1 MCNAT
6 EKKDT
11 QKLHSNLNTIL
22 AKLCRELPQLFVRLA
37 GEYPTSEEALD
48 QAKNISDKAFSESAE
63 DELGRVRAALAYDL
77 DNWIDF
83 VYQIQGELE
92 EGVERVIKAEEREV
106 DSIIK
111 LKLQEVQVAQEKAEQ
126 LKKEAIQASDA
137 QFVWVL

>member
-77 DNWIDF
+77 DN
-83 VYQIQGELE
+83 
-92 EGVERVIKAEEREV
+92 
-106 DSIIK
+106 
-111 LKLQEVQVAQEKAEQ
+111 
-126 LKKEAIQASDA
+126 
-137 QFVWVL
+137 